1 MGSNA
6 MEKPMA
12 DDQDIILL
20 ADRYEIKSSERLANL
35 DSPGA
40 LAYAVVDR
48 DDPAGKLFALI
59 PPPHLRCR
67 AFLYAIDQ
75 VKQSN
80 MLWPRRVGI
89 VDWPISGSG
98 EETIWGRR
106 PALIFPRPGGERVMA
121 NGKAQVP
128 LFTESQILKQVLEPI
143 LQALARIGP
152 SKATHRAIRPDNL
165 SYQRATGR
173 VAVAGVQPVHK
184 PSVGHSMAYPWND
197 AIGLVEQPEFDLW
210 LRRSFNDEK
219 AADML
224 LRIRSVAQNY
234 GPPSGMR
241 GRLVGRLIAHLIQ
254 PGPICFKDI
263 RVSLTGIGT
272 LLADVIDNRELVN
285 QFAEMMRAKIH
296 QAWIQEQA
304 GIRPEQISAM
314 RPLEDTEAFIERA
327 GAGYGIERALYELEP
342 RTPCRSQLI
351 ADFYVTDLKDLLPAL
366 DAAMPGLDAGT
377 KPMDRHIAAF
387 IAAHF

>member
-143 LQALARIGP
+143 LQALAHMGP
-152 SKATHRAIRPDNL
+152 SGATHRAIRPDNL
-165 SYQRATGR
+165 FYQLGNEGAVVLGECFSMPPGYGQNILFETIENGACLPCGRGPGTQADDLYALGIMLLMLHLGRNPAAGMTDEQIIQSKINYGSFAALAGREKLPASLAELFRGLLNDRAAERWSLRTVESWLHGQHYSTVLPHLPPRATR
-173 VAVAGVQPVHK
+173 TIAFAGVDHV
-184 PSVGHSMAYPWND
+184 
-197 AIGLVEQPEFDLW
+197 
-210 LRRSFNDEK
+210 
-219 AADML
+219 
-224 LRIRSVAQNY
+224 
-234 GPPSGMR
+234 
-241 GRLVGRLIAHLIQ
+241 
-254 PGPICFKDI
+254 
-263 RVSLTGIGT
+263 
-272 LLADVIDNRELVN
+272 
-285 QFAEMMRAKIH
+285 
-296 QAWIQEQA
+296 
-304 GIRPEQISAM
+304 
-314 RPLEDTEAFIERA
+314 
-327 GAGYGIERALYELEP
+327 
-342 RTPCRSQLI
+342 
-351 ADFYVTDLKDLLPAL
+351 
-366 DAAMPGLDAGT
+366 
-377 KPMDRHIAAF
+377 
-387 IAAHF
+387 